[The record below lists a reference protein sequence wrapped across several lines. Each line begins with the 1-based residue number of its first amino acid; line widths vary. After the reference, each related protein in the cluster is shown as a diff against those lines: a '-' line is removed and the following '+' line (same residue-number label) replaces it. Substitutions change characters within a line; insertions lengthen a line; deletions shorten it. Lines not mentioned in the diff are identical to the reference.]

1 MKKKVLLI
9 FTFLLL
15 AVCLYTTAY
24 AHSGRTD
31 SNGGHYDRETGEYH
45 YHHGYPAHDHDGGI
59 CPYNYDDRTGW
70 NSGTT
75 GDGSKDNQS
84 KGQKNIPKKTESN
97 NSKLL
102 PFILLLTPFAI
113 LLLFLLWSFI
123 YGYVDSRKFAKE
135 QAKYSQLYEG
145 KRISEIISIPNY
157 AIVGSDG
164 LPKDRDAT
172 TYWGKHFTVYC
183 SATGKRAHR
192 KKGCSNAYI
201 AKNIVNAPY
210 YTCSRCYK
218 EEKESLDWFFEYR
231 RIKRLAHTYKIPI
244 TDDLQEDTTNEQ
256 IK

>member
-75 GDGSKDNQS
+75 GDESKDNQS

-135 QAKYSQLYEG
+135 QAKYSQLM
-145 KRISEIISIPNY
+145 R
-157 AIVGSDG
+157 
-164 LPKDRDAT
+164 
-172 TYWGKHFTVYC
+172 
-183 SATGKRAHR
+183 
-192 KKGCSNAYI
+192 
-201 AKNIVNAPY
+201 
-210 YTCSRCYK
+210 
-218 EEKESLDWFFEYR
+218 EKEYLKSSQFQTMRLLDQMACLKTEMLPLTGESILQCIAR
-231 RIKRLAHTYKIPI
+231 QQANEHTEKRLLKCAYCKKHS
-244 TDDLQEDTTNEQ
+244 
-256 IK
+256 